1 MDTCSKL
8 IKKFLKPENDFCRI
22 LLIQIS
28 DWNMDGKRQSLQ
40 STVSVRKNTS
50 MATAKIGLERTTVGL
65 ARKHREF
72 GKEIRAR
79 VKGSSILLLA
89 EGREIEMHN
98 WYKLLVNY
106 LVPDGNIRPFFVC
119 VTFQKSRKGTN
130 SHPNWWILSGVWN
143 KRDL

>member
-1 MDTCSKL
+1 
-8 IKKFLKPENDFCRI
+8 
-22 LLIQIS
+22 
-28 DWNMDGKRQSLQ
+28 MDGKRQSLQ

-98 WYKLLVNY
+98 
-106 LVPDGNIRPFFVC
+106 
-119 VTFQKSRKGTN
+119 
-130 SHPNWWILSGVWN
+130 
-143 KRDL
+143 